1 MKGMPSGYKY
11 ALYIIPAALAA
22 LCLSSCGDRKTEA
35 VRKAFAEFRGNY
47 VLYAG
52 RSDFTL
58 RVFDRELREVRNY
71 PVAFGLNPDGRPK
84 LHRGDDRTPE
94 GVYRVVEM
102 LSMDAERSTEPY
114 RKIKRMND
122 VFWRARDGH
131 YKHGNPREDL
141 GDNAYGPRF
150 FLLDYPNEQDQAR
163 YREALAR
170 GEIPRQGGVAA
181 PIGQG
186 IAIHGNNDPR
196 SIGHLSTSGCVR
208 MFNNDIIELE
218 NYVIQGTPVIISR

>member
-1 MKGMPSGYKY
+1 M
-11 ALYIIPAALAA
+11 AAA
-22 LCLSSCGDRKTEA
+22 LCISSCGD
-35 VRKAFAEFRGNY
+35 VRKSAVKLAFAEFRGNY
-47 VLYAG
+47 VLYVNK
-52 RSDFTL
+52 SDFTL
-58 RVFDRELREVRNY
+58 RVFNRELREVRKY

-114 RKIKRMND
+114 RKLRRMND

-131 YKHGNPREDL
+131 YRHGNPKEDL

-150 FLLDYPNEQDQAR
+150 FLLDYPNEQDRAR

-170 GEIPRQGGVAA
+170 GEIPRQGGGPA

-208 MFNNDIIELE
+208 MFNNDIMELE
-218 NYVIQGTPVIISR
+218 NYIILGTPIIISR